1 MTEGA
6 NEMSQQRRKSA
17 RSNDLPE
24 LLTAAEAAEFLNLSP
39 ITLSHYR
46 CQGRGP
52 IYRKH
57 GWRIFYAKPDLV
69 DWSNRQRWSSTGDR
83 LG

>member
-1 MTEGA
+1 
-6 NEMSQQRRKSA
+6 MSRPNKTATRGEE
-17 RSNDLPE
+17 LPE
-24 LLTAAEAAEFLNLSP
+24 LLSANEAADFLNLSP

-57 GWRIFYAKPDLV
+57 GWRILYAKPDLV
-69 DWSNRQRWSSTGDR
+69 DWSNRQTWSSTSEK
-83 LG
+83 LQ

>member
-1 MTEGA
+1 
-6 NEMSQQRRKSA
+6 MSHPRRKSTRKA
-17 RSNDLPE
+17 ELPE
-24 LLTAAEAAEFLNLSP
+24 LLSAAEAAEFLSLSP

-52 IYRKH
+52 VYRKH

-69 DWSNRQRWSSTGDR
+69 DWSNRQVWSSTSDK
-83 LG
+83 LQ

>member
-1 MTEGA
+1 
-6 NEMSQQRRKSA
+6 MSRPSKKSA
-17 RSNDLPE
+17 RSNELPE
-24 LLTAAEAAEFLNLSP
+24 LLSAAEAAEFLNLSP

-57 GWRIFYAKPDLV
+57 GWRIFYAKADLI
-69 DWSNRQRWSSTGDR
+69 DWSNGQRWSSTGDPIR
-83 LG
+83 

>member
-1 MTEGA
+1 
-6 NEMSQQRRKSA
+6 MSQQRRKSA

>member
-1 MTEGA
+1 MTTNPRNRGRADE
-6 NEMSQQRRKSA
+6 
-17 RSNDLPE
+17 LPE
-24 LLTAAEAAEFLNLSP
+24 LLTAAEAAEFLSLSP

-52 IYRKH
+52 VYRKH

-69 DWSNRQRWSSTGDR
+69 DWSNRQKWSATDR
-83 LG
+83 RVPPE